1 MLRISQPRIISSV
14 RLVGKLRIFRPLL
27 EYCAL
32 HWTDLP
38 GGGGGDGSEG
48 PNLTSEMLTK
58 TRYKN
63 WHRIPLR
70 LEFLTLRESFNFPAK
85 LYSGHFLRLW

>member
-1 MLRISQPRIISSV
+1 
-14 RLVGKLRIFRPLL
+14 
-27 EYCAL
+27 
-32 HWTDLP
+32 
-38 GGGGGDGSEG
+38 
-48 PNLTSEMLTK
+48 MLTK

-85 LYSGHFLRLW
+85 LYSGHFLRLS

>member
-1 MLRISQPRIISSV
+1 MLRISQPRIISFV
-14 RLVGKLRIFRPLL
+14 RLVGKHRIFRPLL

-32 HWTDLP
+32 RWIDLP
-38 GGGGGDGSEG
+38 GGGGGDTSEG
-48 PNLTSEMLTK
+48 PNLTSGMLTK

-70 LEFLTLRESFNFPAK
+70 LEFLTLRGSFNFPAK
-85 LYSGHFLRLW
+85 LYSGNFLRLW